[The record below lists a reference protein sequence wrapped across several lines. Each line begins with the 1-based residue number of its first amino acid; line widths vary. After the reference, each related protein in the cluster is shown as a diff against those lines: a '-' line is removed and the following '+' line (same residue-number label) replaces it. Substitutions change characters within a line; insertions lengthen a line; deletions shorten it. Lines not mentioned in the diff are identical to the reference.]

1 MRGGGCSRS
10 VVINVG
16 GGVRCT
22 SNVVGTS
29 GAGGGRLETKSI
41 IVGVGVVCD
50 DELHDELHVHELG
63 YGDTKHSDSTS
74 NQLLSVELAS
84 ESMAVMQSVRRNKFK
99 SKSKANRCNDG

>member
-1 MRGGGCSRS
+1 M
-10 VVINVG
+10 VVNVG
-16 GGVRCT
+16 GGVRCA

-41 IVGVGVVCD
+41 IVGVGEVGD
-50 DELHDELHVHELG
+50 DELHDELHVHLELG

-99 SKSKANRCNDG
+99 SKFEANRCND